1 MENQIFNSL
10 KSEITHEEILLTF
23 ISEHE
28 FIIKVLNNLNLL
40 NKKFQKLEI
49 YENALN
55 EIELLKKEID
65 ILITFESH
73 HQREEKVLFFSME
86 EKGIIH
92 PTKVMRWEHHEIR
105 QYTNDIKFFLD
116 NINNENFILKKRD
129 INFAIEQ
136 LVLDLEE
143 HIYKENNIL
152 YSMAV
157 NLFFDKKEWEKMK
170 YECDKIGYPKY
181 I

>member
-10 KSEITHEEILLTF
+10 RSEITHEEILLTL
-23 ISEHE
+23 IDEHE
-28 FIIKVLNNLNLL
+28 FILKILNNLYIL
-40 NKKFQKLEI
+40 NKQFQKLEI
-49 YENALN
+49 YENAFG

-65 ILITFESH
+65 ILLTFESH

-116 NINNENFILKKRD
+116 KINKENFIFKAPE
-129 INFAIEQ
+129 NSG
-136 LVLDLEE
+136 
-143 HIYKENNIL
+143 HIIKSI
-152 YSMAV
+152 
-157 NLFFDKKEWEKMK
+157 
-170 YECDKIGYPKY
+170 
-181 I
+181 